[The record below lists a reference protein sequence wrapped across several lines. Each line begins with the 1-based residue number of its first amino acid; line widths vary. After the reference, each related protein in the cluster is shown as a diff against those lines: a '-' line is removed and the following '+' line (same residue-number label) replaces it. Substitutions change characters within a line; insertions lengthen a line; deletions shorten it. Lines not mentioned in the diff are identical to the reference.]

1 MLPDAAD
8 HTQAAHSDTD
18 CIGTDTKPEPPLW
31 TRHTR
36 LSPLWNTRSG
46 PPARHVVA
54 SNTGCSASLPDL
66 LPPRPQHGD
75 APAPLPSAP
84 GSPRSTPH
92 RGLLPL
98 SICKPYCAGL
108 SGSTSRQLFRG
119 GNCHFLDWPPKH
131 EDGPGA
137 VPGVTPG
144 LRRGGRW
151 QGMLPGRGLPIPTG
165 PPRPAARPSRLGSDA
180 WAGQRASALSAPQ
193 AHLSPAG
200 TTRTWGG
207 NPLLPPLRLCGSQCQ
222 VTAKPQCPSRTPPS
236 VNGGLFPSLPGPGSG
251 PGSPGRWDDS
261 SPRLQPTPPPRP
273 GGHACRAEPHVAPRS
288 AWYRDGRAGDSSEP
302 AGPHN
307 SADNLGT
314 VAGPLPHS
322 T

>member
-1 MLPDAAD
+1 MLPDPAD

-18 CIGTDTKPEPPLW
+18 CIGTNTKPEPPLW

-36 LSPLWNTRSG
+36 LSPLWNTGSG

-180 WAGQRASALSAPQ
+180 WAGQRGLRSLSGPKPTCPRRDDSNLGRESASAPSQAVWLPMPGDHETPVSKSDASERERGALPTSAGSGEWAWLPRKVGRLVSPS
-193 AHLSPAG
+193 AADASPASRG
-200 TTRTWGG
+200 PRV
-207 NPLLPPLRLCGSQCQ
+207 PCGASRGPAQCLVQ
-222 VTAKPQCPSRTPPS
+222 
-236 VNGGLFPSLPGPGSG
+236 
-251 PGSPGRWDDS
+251 GR
-261 SPRLQPTPPPRP
+261 
-273 GGHACRAEPHVAPRS
+273 V
-288 AWYRDGRAGDSSEP
+288 GR
-302 AGPHN
+302 
-307 SADNLGT
+307 
-314 VAGPLPHS
+314 
-322 T
+322 

>member
-36 LSPLWNTRSG
+36 LSPLWNTGSG

-180 WAGQRASALSAPQ
+180 WAGQRASALSAPPSPPVPRRDDSNLERGSATAPSQ
-193 AHLSPAG
+193 AVWLPMPGDRETPVSKSDASERERGALPTSAGSGEWAWLPRKVGRLVSPSAADASPASRG
-200 TTRTWGG
+200 PRV
-207 NPLLPPLRLCGSQCQ
+207 PCGASRGPAQCLVQ
-222 VTAKPQCPSRTPPS
+222 
-236 VNGGLFPSLPGPGSG
+236 
-251 PGSPGRWDDS
+251 
-261 SPRLQPTPPPRP
+261 
-273 GGHACRAEPHVAPRS
+273 
-288 AWYRDGRAGDSSEP
+288 GRAGR
-302 AGPHN
+302 
-307 SADNLGT
+307 
-314 VAGPLPHS
+314 
-322 T
+322 

>member
-1 MLPDAAD
+1 MLPDPAD

-36 LSPLWNTRSG
+36 LSPLWNTGSG

-92 RGLLPL
+92 QGLLPL

-180 WAGQRASALSAPQ
+180 WAGQRASALSAPPSPPVPRRDDSNLGRESASAPSQ
-193 AHLSPAG
+193 AVWLPMPGDHETPVSKSDASERERGALPTSAGSGEWAWLPRKVGRLVSPSAADASPASRG
-200 TTRTWGG
+200 PRV
-207 NPLLPPLRLCGSQCQ
+207 PCGASRGPAQCLVQ
-222 VTAKPQCPSRTPPS
+222 
-236 VNGGLFPSLPGPGSG
+236 
-251 PGSPGRWDDS
+251 GR
-261 SPRLQPTPPPRP
+261 
-273 GGHACRAEPHVAPRS
+273 G
-288 AWYRDGRAGDSSEP
+288 AGDSSEP

>member
-1 MLPDAAD
+1 MLLDPAD

-18 CIGTDTKPEPPLW
+18 CIGTDTKPEPLLW

-36 LSPLWNTRSG
+36 LSPLWNTGSG

-180 WAGQRASALSAPQ
+180 WAGQRASALSAPPSPPVPRRDDSNLGRGSATAPSQ
-193 AHLSPAG
+193 AVWLPMPGDHETPVSKSDASERERGALPTSAGSGEWAWLPRKVGRLVSPSAADASPASRG
-200 TTRTWGG
+200 PRV
-207 NPLLPPLRLCGSQCQ
+207 PCGASRGPAQCLVQ
-222 VTAKPQCPSRTPPS
+222 
-236 VNGGLFPSLPGPGSG
+236 
-251 PGSPGRWDDS
+251 
-261 SPRLQPTPPPRP
+261 
-273 GGHACRAEPHVAPRS
+273 
-288 AWYRDGRAGDSSEP
+288 GRAGR
-302 AGPHN
+302 
-307 SADNLGT
+307 
-314 VAGPLPHS
+314 
-322 T
+322 

>member
-36 LSPLWNTRSG
+36 LSPLWNTGSG

-151 QGMLPGRGLPIPTG
+151 QGMLPRRGLPIPTG

-180 WAGQRASALSAPQ
+180 WAGQRASALSAPPSPPVPRRDDSNLGRES
-193 AHLSPAG
+193 ASAPSVWLPMPGDRETPVSKSDASERERGALPTSAGSGEWAWLPRKVGRLVSPSAADASPASRG
-200 TTRTWGG
+200 PRV
-207 NPLLPPLRLCGSQCQ
+207 PCGASRGPAQCLVQ
-222 VTAKPQCPSRTPPS
+222 
-236 VNGGLFPSLPGPGSG
+236 
-251 PGSPGRWDDS
+251 
-261 SPRLQPTPPPRP
+261 
-273 GGHACRAEPHVAPRS
+273 
-288 AWYRDGRAGDSSEP
+288 GRAGR
-302 AGPHN
+302 
-307 SADNLGT
+307 
-314 VAGPLPHS
+314 
-322 T
+322 

>member
-1 MLPDAAD
+1 MLPDPAD

-36 LSPLWNTRSG
+36 LSPLWNTHSG

-66 LPPRPQHGD
+66 LPPRPQHSD

-98 SICKPYCAGL
+98 SVCKPYCAGL

-180 WAGQRASALSAPQ
+180 WAGQRASALSAPPSPPVPRRDDSNLGRESASAPSQ
-193 AHLSPAG
+193 AVWLPMPGDHETPVSKSDASERERGALPTSAGSGEWAWLPRKVGRLVSPSAADASPASRG
-200 TTRTWGG
+200 PRV
-207 NPLLPPLRLCGSQCQ
+207 PCGASRGPAQCLVQ
-222 VTAKPQCPSRTPPS
+222 
-236 VNGGLFPSLPGPGSG
+236 
-251 PGSPGRWDDS
+251 
-261 SPRLQPTPPPRP
+261 
-273 GGHACRAEPHVAPRS
+273 
-288 AWYRDGRAGDSSEP
+288 GRAGR
-302 AGPHN
+302 
-307 SADNLGT
+307 
-314 VAGPLPHS
+314 
-322 T
+322 

>member
-1 MLPDAAD
+1 MDSSHTPVTTLEHTLGATGSSCCRFQHRLLGLAARPAP
-8 HTQAAHSDTD
+8 AAPSTRR
-18 CIGTDTKPEPPLW
+18 CACSPPVCSREPP
-31 TRHTR
+31 
-36 LSPLWNTRSG
+36 
-46 PPARHVVA
+46 
-54 SNTGCSASLPDL
+54 
-66 LPPRPQHGD
+66 QH
-75 APAPLPSAP
+75 PAPRTAPSVHLQA
-84 GSPRSTPH
+84 
-92 RGLLPL
+92 LLCGTLRVNEPTTV
-98 SICKPYCAGL
+98 SW
-108 SGSTSRQLFRG
+108 

-180 WAGQRASALSAPQ
+180 WAGQRASALSAPPSPPVPRRDDSNLGRESASAPSQ
-193 AHLSPAG
+193 AVWLPMPGDRETPVSKSDASERERGALPKSAGSGEWAWLPRKVGRLVSPSAADASPASRG
-200 TTRTWGG
+200 PRV
-207 NPLLPPLRLCGSQCQ
+207 PCGASRGPAQCLVQ
-222 VTAKPQCPSRTPPS
+222 
-236 VNGGLFPSLPGPGSG
+236 
-251 PGSPGRWDDS
+251 GR
-261 SPRLQPTPPPRP
+261 
-273 GGHACRAEPHVAPRS
+273 G
-288 AWYRDGRAGDSSEP
+288 AGDSSEP

>member
-36 LSPLWNTRSG
+36 LSPLWNTGSG

-180 WAGQRASALSAPQ
+180 WAGQRASALSAPPSPPVPRRDDSNLGRESASAPSQ
-193 AHLSPAG
+193 AVWLPMPGDHETPVSKSDASERERGALPTSAGSGEWAWLPRKVGRLVSPSAADASPASRG
-200 TTRTWGG
+200 PRV
-207 NPLLPPLRLCGSQCQ
+207 PCG
-222 VTAKPQCPSRTPPS
+222 ASR
-236 VNGGLFPSLPGPGSG
+236 GP
-251 PGSPGRWDDS
+251 
-261 SPRLQPTPPPRP
+261 
-273 GGHACRAEPHVAPRS
+273 A
-288 AWYRDGRAGDSSEP
+288 
-302 AGPHN
+302 
-307 SADNLGT
+307 
-314 VAGPLPHS
+314 
-322 T
+322 

>member
-1 MLPDAAD
+1 MLPDPAD

-180 WAGQRASALSAPQ
+180 WAGQRASALSAPPSPPVPRRDDSNLGRES
-193 AHLSPAG
+193 ASAPSVWLPMPGDHETPVSKSDASERERGALPTSAGSGEWAWLPRKVGRLVSPSAADASPASRG
-200 TTRTWGG
+200 PRV
-207 NPLLPPLRLCGSQCQ
+207 PCGASRGPAQCLVQ
-222 VTAKPQCPSRTPPS
+222 
-236 VNGGLFPSLPGPGSG
+236 
-251 PGSPGRWDDS
+251 
-261 SPRLQPTPPPRP
+261 
-273 GGHACRAEPHVAPRS
+273 
-288 AWYRDGRAGDSSEP
+288 GRAGR
-302 AGPHN
+302 
-307 SADNLGT
+307 
-314 VAGPLPHS
+314 
-322 T
+322 

>member
-1 MLPDAAD
+1 MLPDPAD

-36 LSPLWNTRSG
+36 LSPLWNTGSG

-180 WAGQRASALSAPQ
+180 WAGQRASALSAPPSPPVPRRDDSNLGRES
-193 AHLSPAG
+193 ASAPSVWLPMPGDRETPVSKSDASERERGALPTSAGSGEWAWLPRKVGRLVSPSAADASPASRG
-200 TTRTWGG
+200 PRV
-207 NPLLPPLRLCGSQCQ
+207 PCGASRGPAQCLVQ
-222 VTAKPQCPSRTPPS
+222 
-236 VNGGLFPSLPGPGSG
+236 
-251 PGSPGRWDDS
+251 
-261 SPRLQPTPPPRP
+261 
-273 GGHACRAEPHVAPRS
+273 
-288 AWYRDGRAGDSSEP
+288 GRAGR
-302 AGPHN
+302 
-307 SADNLGT
+307 
-314 VAGPLPHS
+314 
-322 T
+322 

>member
-36 LSPLWNTRSG
+36 LSPLWNTGSG

-180 WAGQRASALSAPQ
+180 WAGQRASALSAPPSPPVPRRDDSNLGRESASAPSQ
-193 AHLSPAG
+193 AVWLPMPGDHETPVSKSDASERERGALPKSAGSGEWAWLPRKVGRLVSPSAADASPASRG
-200 TTRTWGG
+200 PRV
-207 NPLLPPLRLCGSQCQ
+207 PCGASRGPAQCLVQ
-222 VTAKPQCPSRTPPS
+222 
-236 VNGGLFPSLPGPGSG
+236 
-251 PGSPGRWDDS
+251 
-261 SPRLQPTPPPRP
+261 
-273 GGHACRAEPHVAPRS
+273 
-288 AWYRDGRAGDSSEP
+288 GRAGR
-302 AGPHN
+302 
-307 SADNLGT
+307 
-314 VAGPLPHS
+314 
-322 T
+322 